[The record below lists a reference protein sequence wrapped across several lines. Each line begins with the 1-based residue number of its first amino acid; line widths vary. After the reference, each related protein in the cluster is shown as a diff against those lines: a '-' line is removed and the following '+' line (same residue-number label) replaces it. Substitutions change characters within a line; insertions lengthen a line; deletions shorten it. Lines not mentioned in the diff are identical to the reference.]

1 MHRLLPAFPPS
12 RNRNTFI
19 ERYGW
24 GDTPEVTMR
33 WTRTDLNFKGRPRTS
48 AKKLF
53 SFRSLRRRKPD
64 RHGKPSSVCRA
75 RPPNNDFQSS
85 IYRRDLIAFLVWF
98 LFHRMF
104 TFVQTDSSSFSTRSD
119 YPGIII
125 LWILKLQPTRSR
137 SLEILVLRRLFFA
150 GALDEVCNVTYEW
163 SLKGKTIV

>member
-1 MHRLLPAFPPS
+1 MRTNRISRSFMHRLLPAFSPS

-24 GDTPEVTMR
+24 DDTPEVTMR

-48 AKKLF
+48 AKELF

-85 IYRRDLIAFLVWF
+85 ICRRDLTAFLVWF

-104 TFVQTDSSSFSTRSD
+104 SFVRTDSSSISTRSD

-125 LWILKLQPTRSR
+125 PLDLKVATDTLEKFGDPRS
-137 SLEILVLRRLFFA
+137 
-150 GALDEVCNVTYEW
+150 TP
-163 SLKGKTIV
+163 IVSRQSARQSVM